1 MSEIL
6 CAYDEGAEMARQFR
20 TALDGMAGGL
30 YMLDDSL
37 NFRVITP
44 RFSEIFALPNGLADL
59 GASIV
64 PVIQFRARRGDY
76 GPGDVEDVV
85 DKRVAAERDPFFL
98 QRLEKAEDRVVEVS
112 RTLADDGGVVAVFQ
126 DVSERIAVEK
136 ALVARGKQH
145 QEFFDDAPTM
155 MHRVDADGRLL
166 DVNKEWLEKLGY
178 SHEEVIGRKIGEF
191 LTPESR
197 LLCEKVIMPRFLE
210 SGLIREVPY
219 QMVRKDRLLIDVTI
233 TATAQTDLDGNFV
246 SSRTVVIDVTE
257 KLRVEN
263 RLALKEK
270 QLSIAF
276 DNMPGGLFTLNK
288 QLDFRLITRNL
299 AEHFDL
305 PPEITRKGSSIIP
318 ILEYRARRGD
328 FGPGDI
334 DAHVQE
340 RIDHLRSPTTRR
352 VITDTPGG
360 KIEIHQKPT
369 EDGGVIVVYNDV
381 TEQCRVEEELNQA
394 REAAEAANQAK
405 SRFLATMSHE
415 IRTPMNGVIG
425 MIDLLGRTELD
436 SDQEHMVRTVHE
448 SAFSLLNVIDGIL
461 DFSKIEA
468 GALTIEKVDMSVCD
482 VVESVAETLLPIASD
497 KDVALSVFVDPKI
510 PDHVVGDPGR
520 LRQILLNFAGNAI
533 KFTSSDENK
542 AAEVAARADLLVLI
556 SDRECIVRFT
566 ISDTGIGI
574 PKDTIDRLF
583 DRFTQAE
590 DSTTRRFGGT
600 GLGLPIAKNL
610 VELMDGS
617 IKVDSEVGKGS
628 TFTFEIPFEFVTEH
642 HEPEDYAGLTGV
654 RILVAMRDFNTWSK
668 IKVYLGHSGAQVD
681 FVNSVGDARRKLA
694 TAAEDGVT
702 YDVIVFG
709 HSSLDAID
717 AENKI
722 ITRLRD
728 DDFAA
733 DAGFVILSQ
742 ERRDRKQLTLP
753 NTLQM
758 RAHPL
763 RRNVLLRTVATA
775 AGLDDADEPVETTGD
790 STGSGKAIDTTAAA
804 RHSRLILVAEDNPV
818 NQTVIKIQLEKLGY
832 TAHIKPDGV
841 EALKALKNENYDL
854 LLTDCHMPHMDGYEL
869 ARAIRAEEGDGDKR
883 LPIVAI
889 TANILKEE
897 ADQCYAAG
905 MDDYLTKPVEF
916 EKLGETIQK
925 WIEQGRPEVETAAA
939 GEGTPIDPTCVSE
952 DTAPVAILE
961 QDMSASVAPIDRE
974 ILSQIL
980 GSDDEKHLNEML
992 HFFWETMVDTP
1003 RELAN
1008 LIAGRDQGG
1017 LRNAAHA
1024 AKGASASA
1032 GAKPLSSLL
1041 KDLQFA
1047 ATDADWR
1054 QIDGLL
1060 PRIEAAFS
1068 QLQHYIENLDGPRRT
1083 PISR

>member
-1 MSEIL
+1 MYETL
-6 CAYDEGAEMARQFR
+6 TVDDEGAETARDLR
-20 TALDGMAGGL
+20 AALDGMAGGL
-30 YMLDDSL
+30 YMLDGDL
-37 NFRVITP
+37 TFRVVTP
-44 RFSEIFALPNGLADL
+44 RFSDLFALPSTLADV

-64 PVIQFRARRGDY
+64 PVIRFRAERGDY
-76 GPGDVEDVV
+76 GPGDIDDVV
-85 DKRVAAERDPFFL
+85 EKRVAAERDPFFL
-98 QRLEKAEDRVVEVS
+98 KRLENVEDRVLEVS
-112 RTLADDGGVVAVFQ
+112 RALTDDGGVVVVFQ
-126 DVSERIAVEK
+126 DVSERIAAER

-155 MHRVDADGRLL
+155 MHRIDADGRLL

-191 LTPESR
+191 LTEESR
-197 LLCEKVIMPRFLE
+197 LLCEKVIVPRFIE
-210 SGLIREVPY
+210 SGYIREAPY

-233 TATAQTDLDGNFV
+233 TATAQTDKDGNFV

-257 KLRVEN
+257 KLRVER
-263 RLALKEK
+263 RLAEKEK

-288 QLDFRLITRNL
+288 NLDLRLITRNF
-299 AEHFDL
+299 AEHFEL

-318 ILEYRARRGD
+318 ILKYRARRGD

-340 RIDHLRSPTTRR
+340 RIDHLRSPTTKR
-352 VITDTPGG
+352 VITDIPGG
-360 KIEIHQKPT
+360 KIQIHQKPT
-369 EDGGVIVVYNDV
+369 DDGDVIVVYNDV
-381 TEQCRVEEELNQA
+381 TEQVRVEEELNRA

-405 SRFLATMSHE
+405 STFLATMSHE

-436 SDQEHMVRTVHE
+436 SDQAHMVRTVHE

-468 GALTIEKVDMSVCD
+468 GALTIERVDMSVCD

-497 KDVALSVFVDPKI
+497 KGVALSVFVDPKI
-510 PDHVVGDPGR
+510 PDHVFGDPGR
-520 LRQILLNFAGNAI
+520 LRQILLNFVGNAI
-533 KFTSSDENK
+533 KFTSSDEND
-542 AAEVAARADLLVLI
+542 AAEVAARADHLVMV

-566 ISDTGIGI
+566 VSDTGIGI
-574 PKDTIDRLF
+574 PQEAIDRLF

-610 VELMDGS
+610 IELMDGEV
-617 IKVDSEVGKGS
+617 KVNSEVGKGS
-628 TFTFEIPFEFVTEH
+628 TFTFELPFEFVTEH

-668 IKVYLGHSGAQVD
+668 IKVYLAHSGAQVE
-681 FVNSVGDARRKLA
+681 FVNSIGDVRRKLA
-694 TAAEDGVT
+694 AAAEDDLL

-709 HSSLDAID
+709 HSSADAVD

-722 ITRLRD
+722 IAGLRD
-728 DDFAA
+728 DQYTA
-733 DAGFVILSQ
+733 DCGFVILSQ
-742 ERRDRKQLTLP
+742 DRRNREQAGLP

-775 AGLDDADEPVETTGD
+775 AGLDEADEPFE
-790 STGSGKAIDTTAAA
+790 TTAAA
-804 RHSRLILVAEDNPV
+804 GSDKTAGTAAAPHSGLILVAEDNPV
-818 NQTVIKIQLEKLGY
+818 NQAVIKIQLEKLGY
-832 TAHIKPDGV
+832 TAHIAPDGV
-841 EALKALKNENYDL
+841 EALKALERENYDL

-869 ARAIRAEEGDGDKR
+869 ARTIREEEADAPRR

-905 MDDYLTKPVEF
+905 MDDYLSKPVEF
-916 EKLGETIQK
+916 EKLEETIEK
-925 WIEQGRPEVETAAA
+925 WTVSRRLEEETPAIGEDRSIDPACA
-939 GEGTPIDPTCVSE
+939 GEDTVPAAKMEPDMTP
-952 DTAPVAILE
+952 
-961 QDMSASVAPIDRE
+961 SVPPIDRE

-980 GSDDEKHLNEML
+980 GSDDEKRLNEML
-992 HFFWETMVDTP
+992 HFFWDTMVDTP
-1003 RELAN
+1003 VELAT

-1017 LRNAAHA
+1017 LRDAAHA

-1032 GAKPLSSLL
+1032 GAEPLSSLL

-1047 ATDADWR
+1047 AADADWH

-1060 PRIEAAFS
+1060 PQIETAFS
-1068 QLQHYIENLDGPRRT
+1068 QLQQYIEGLET
-1083 PISR
+1083 T